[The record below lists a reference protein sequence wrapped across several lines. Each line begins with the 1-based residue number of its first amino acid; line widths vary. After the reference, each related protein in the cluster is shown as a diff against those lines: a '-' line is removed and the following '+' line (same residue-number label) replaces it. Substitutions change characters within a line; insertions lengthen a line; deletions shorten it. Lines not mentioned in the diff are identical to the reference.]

1 MKKFDFYEFTGILT
15 PGVILLYAV
24 SLTVPAVTPFMG
36 SAQLSVGDLGLFV
49 VLAYV
54 AGHLVQS
61 LGNLIEWAF
70 WKPFG
75 GMPSNWVIGGRTP
88 GYLNPQ
94 QLEALPAKVTE
105 ILKWNLGKALA
116 DMTEKEWKPVVGSIY
131 AAVQAAGR
139 SGRVDVFN
147 GNYGMLRGVASGLLV
162 AAVLCL
168 VRQGGPQWWAA
179 AGVAGLAVL
188 ALVRMFRF
196 GRHNA
201 RELFIQFLQLRPE
214 SLAAPK
220 KEKE

>member
-1 MKKFDFYEFTGILT
+1 MKQFDFYEFTGILT

-24 SLTVPAVTPFMG
+24 SLKFPAVTPFM
-36 SAQLSVGDLGLFV
+36 SSQQLSVGDLGLFI

-61 LGNLIEWAF
+61 LGNLVEWIF

-75 GMPSNWVIGGRTP
+75 GMPSNWVVAGRTP

-94 QLEALPAKVTE
+94 QVEALPAKVAE
-105 ILKWNLGKALA
+105 ILKWNLGKALSE
-116 DMTEKEWKPVVGSIY
+116 MVEKEWKPVVGSIY

-147 GNYGMLRGVASGLLV
+147 GNYGMLRGVGSALLM
-162 AAVLCL
+162 AAVLC
-168 VRQGGPQWWAA
+168 VVGKGDAHWGA
-179 AGVAGLAVL
+179 AGAVAALTAL

-196 GRHNA
+196 GRYYA
-201 RELFIQFLQLRPE
+201 RELFIQFLQLEPR
-214 SLAAPK
+214 
-220 KEKE
+220 KEK

>member
-24 SLTVPAVTPFMG
+24 SLTVPAVTPFMA
-36 SAQLSVGDLGLFV
+36 SAQLSVGDLGLFI

-61 LGNLIEWAF
+61 LGNLVEWVF

-75 GMPSNWVIGGRTP
+75 GMPSNWVIAGRTP
-88 GYLNPQ
+88 GYLNGQ
-94 QLEALPAKVTE
+94 QVEALPGKVTE

-116 DMTEKEWKPVVGSIY
+116 DMTEKEWRPVVGSIY
-131 AAVQAAGR
+131 AAVLAAGR

-179 AGVAGLAVL
+179 AAVGALTAL

-196 GRHNA
+196 GRHYA
-201 RELFIQFLQLRPE
+201 RELFIQFLLLRPD